1 MRFGT
6 HNSKL
11 LRPPYSRISSPLYT
25 FPGPYPLFP
34 HSSYEATTTL
44 HVTHTYTVLY
54 HRRGISL
61 DKRPSAPKWSIFLRL
76 MHPPLTT
83 VSYFEK
89 PSIGYCV
96 FPLRRRH
103 SYSSTGSS
111 KSLDL
116 HGTRLF
122 LRPRESKP
130 GRNVVQRIYE
140 YVSPKLRCLNCF
152 NGIVPIFGIAFLLL
166 SKLSKKRNCGI
177 FFKNLEIE
185 I

>member
-54 HRRGISL
+54 HHRGISL

-76 MHPPLTT
+76 MHLPLTT

-130 GRNVVQRIYE
+130 LPRPERCAAYIWICITE
-140 YVSPKLRCLNCF
+140 ITLFKLF
-152 NGIVPIFGIAFLLL
+152 
-166 SKLSKKRNCGI
+166 
-177 FFKNLEIE
+177 
-185 I
+185 

>member
-61 DKRPSAPKWSIFLRL
+61 DKRPSPQVEHLPTFNAPTADNGVVLRETL
-76 MHPPLTT
+76 YRVLCFPVTETAQLFFHRVFQVTRPTWNAV
-83 VSYFEK
+83 VSSAARIEA
-89 PSIGYCV
+89 
-96 FPLRRRH
+96 
-103 SYSSTGSS
+103 
-111 KSLDL
+111 
-116 HGTRLF
+116 
-122 LRPRESKP
+122 RPE
-130 GRNVVQRIYE
+130 
-140 YVSPKLRCLNCF
+140 RCAAYIWIC
-152 NGIVPIFGIAFLLL
+152 I
-166 SKLSKKRNCGI
+166 
-177 FFKNLEIE
+177 IE
-185 I
+185 ITLFKLF